1 MVTDIG
7 DASRQSQGDAL
18 ADAGLAVLPERQR
31 PLATLAAKAGRLLRW
46 LAAVDEHLLRW
57 APTDKAKYTALGG
70 VVLGTAVIAT
80 LSMTTALSQVRG
92 GFHVL
97 LLLPALIWG
106 VFVCNL
112 DRWLVS
118 TSAGARWH
126 RRATILL
133 PRMVLAFLFGCV
145 IAEPLVLKVFESAIE
160 KHIKDERQADLR
172 LLASTL
178 LRCNPDPTAGEADR
192 AAASGPECADYQ
204 LSLQASFAATNQE
217 LASRQREADTLR
229 DTIATDR
236 EEQARRDIL
245 ASNECAGTAGPGTT
259 GRRGR
264 GAECTIREREAED
277 YRESHPAAQQNARLE
292 ELSDQISTLQAQV
305 NSAQQDYQGKRDTEV
320 QQKVDERAGN
330 QGPIGLLER
339 FSALDRLTADNA
351 FLFTATWFIRLFFI
365 VIDCLPVLVK
375 FIGGVT
381 KYEEL
386 VDSRLA
392 ATRRVFEQGIKTS
405 EAAIVGELKTS
416 QEDTQSK
423 ANMRRARIQHE
434 ERWHQAEL
442 DVELDKQI
450 DELAERLNTSRG
462 GSG

>member
-1 MVTDIG
+1 MTTDHG
-7 DASRQSQGDAL
+7 AAASQSQEDAL
-18 ADAGLAVLPERQR
+18 GDAGLAVLPERQR
-31 PLATLAAKAGRLLRW
+31 PLATVIAKAGRLLRW

-57 APTDKAKYTALGG
+57 APTDRAKYTALGG

-92 GFHVL
+92 GFHIL
-97 LLLPALIWG
+97 LLLPALVWG
-106 VFVCNL
+106 AFVCNL

-126 RRATILL
+126 RRASILL
-133 PRMVLAFLFGCV
+133 PRLILAFLFGCV

-160 KHIKDERQADLR
+160 KHIKDERQEDLR
-172 LLASTL
+172 LLTSTL
-178 LRCNPDPTAGEADR
+178 LRCNPDPTASAADR
-192 AAASGPECADYQ
+192 AAAGAPECANHQ
-204 LSLQASFAATNQE
+204 LSLQASFAAMSQE
-217 LASRQREADTLR
+217 LASRQQEATTLR
-229 DTIATDR
+229 ATIDADR
-236 EEQARRDIL
+236 AEQARRDIL

-259 GRRGR
+259 GRQGR
-264 GAECTIREREAED
+264 GQECLVREREAED
-277 YRESHPAAQQNARLE
+277 YRRAHPTAQQNERLE
-292 ELSDQISTLQAQV
+292 ELSAQIGALQADV
-305 NSAQQDYQGKRDTEV
+305 NTAQRDYQAKRDAEV
-320 QQKVDERAGN
+320 QQKVSERASN

-386 VDSRLA
+386 VDSRHA

-405 EAAIVGELKTS
+405 ETAIVGQLKTN
-416 QEDTQSK
+416 QEDAQSK

-450 DELAERLNTSRG
+450 GELAERLNTSRG
-462 GSG
+462 G